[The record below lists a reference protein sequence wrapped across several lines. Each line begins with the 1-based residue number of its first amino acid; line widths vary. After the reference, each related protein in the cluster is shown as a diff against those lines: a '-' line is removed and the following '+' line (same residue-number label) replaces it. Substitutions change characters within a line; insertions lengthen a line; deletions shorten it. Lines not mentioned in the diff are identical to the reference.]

1 MANGM
6 HLFKNKTNL
15 NFVNIYEY
23 VSVHLEKYIERR
35 TLDCYDWLFWRGR
48 KNRGGW
54 RKLYMWG
61 NYLWNISLVKKFGK
75 FLKSIKSS
83 YFET

>member
-35 TLDCYDWLFWRGR
+35 ALDCYDWLFWRGR

-54 RKLYMWG
+54 G
-61 NYLWNISLVKKFGK
+61 NYTCGEITCGTFHL
-75 FLKSIKSS
+75 LKNLEN
-83 YFET
+83 F